1 MAETRAERNEKQNK
15 NKKKKVSGAV
25 ERDRES
31 ERDRLTFL
39 IKNNV
44 DLLLLFFNEKK
55 IAHTV
60 QHHCFDLLKPEFYG
74 VGPSKLL
81 GHIHASTRF

>member
-1 MAETRAERNEKQNK
+1 MAETRVERNEKQNK

-44 DLLLLFFNEKK
+44 DLLFFFLMKKK
-55 IAHTV
+55 IS
-60 QHHCFDLLKPEFYG
+60 HCTTSLL
-74 VGPSKLL
+74 
-81 GHIHASTRF
+81 

>member
-44 DLLLLFFNEKK
+44 DLLLLFFNEK
-55 IAHTV
+55 
-60 QHHCFDLLKPEFYG
+60 
-74 VGPSKLL
+74 
-81 GHIHASTRF
+81 